1 MANVWRVKGRWCSMP
16 ERRESVIRCRR
27 WRNTGMLVNYGQG
40 GDKEMAPAKKAAK
53 KKAPAKKKAAKKA
66 ARK

>member
-1 MANVWRVKGRWCSMP
+1 MP

-53 KKAPAKKKAAKKA
+53 KKAPAKKRPAAKKKAPAKKKAAKKA